1 MKNDKNVMASVF
13 FLCNKSI
20 VLGYI
25 IHRGAYASFD
35 RARGAVYFVYFS
47 ELIFCKK
54 YYCFLIN
61 CIPQQGVQLS

>member
-1 MKNDKNVMASVF
+1 MKNNKNVMASVF

-35 RARGAVYFVYFS
+35 RARGDVV
-47 ELIFCKK
+47 FCVLFRAD
-54 YYCFLIN
+54 FL
-61 CIPQQGVQLS
+61 